1 MLSID
6 QILLQYPEY
15 LRIHKESILKEY
27 LQYKILNIV
36 YNTKYATKLVFLG
49 GTALK
54 IIYGNTR
61 FSEDLDFDN
70 LGLNQAQWSELS
82 NILKTNLELEGI
94 GVEIKTI
101 TQKAFRIKVKIPRLL
116 FNTGLSPLPEQ
127 KILIQLDTT
136 PQYFDYTPEKP
147 FLNKFEIFTRI
158 FAVPKSLLL
167 SQKIYAAVNRKRIMG
182 RDFFDMVFLY
192 GIGAQPNYLYLKQH
206 LQIQNQRELK
216 DYLLE
221 KTKDFDFNQLAQDVK
236 PFLINPNDIQKV
248 RFFRDY
254 IEGNFYV

>member
-1 MLSID
+1 
-6 QILLQYPEY
+6 LQYPEH

-27 LQYKILNIV
+27 LQYKILNII
-36 YNTKYATKLVFLG
+36 YNIKFTTKLVFLG
-49 GTALK
+49 GTALR

-82 NILKTNLELEGI
+82 SIIKTNLELEGI
-94 GVEIKTI
+94 EAEIKTI

-116 FNTGLSPLPEQ
+116 FNTGISPLPEQ

-158 FAVPKSLLL
+158 FTVPKSLLL
-167 SQKIYAAVNRKRIMG
+167 SQKIYAAINRKRIMG
-182 RDFFDMVFLY
+182 RDFFDIVFLN

-206 LQIQNQRELK
+206 LQIKNQEELK
-216 DYLLE
+216 DFLLE

-254 IEGNFYV
+254 LKSQL

>member
-27 LQYKILNIV
+27 LQYKILNII
-36 YNTKYATKLVFLG
+36 YNSKYTTKLVFLG
-49 GTALK
+49 GTALR

-61 FSEDLDFDN
+61 FSEDLYFDN
-70 LGLNQAQWSELS
+70 IGLNQEQWSELS

-94 GVEIKTI
+94 EVEIKTI
-101 TQKAFRIKVKIPRLL
+101 TQKAFRIKVKFPRLL

-136 PQYFDYTPEKP
+136 PQYFDYTPENP

-158 FAVPKSLLL
+158 FSVPKSLML

-182 RDFFDMVFLY
+182 RDYFDIVFLN
-192 GIGAQPNYLYLKQH
+192 GIGAQPNYLYLEQQ
-206 LQIQNQRELK
+206 LQIKNKGELK

-254 IEGNFYV
+254 LKIQL

>member
-70 LGLNQAQWSELS
+70 LGLNQEQWSELS
-82 NILKTNLELEGI
+82 NIIKTNLELEGI
-94 GVEIKTI
+94 EVEIKTI

-116 FNTGLSPLPEQ
+116 YNTGLSPLPEQ

-158 FAVPKSLLL
+158 FTVPKDLLL
-167 SQKIYAAVNRKRIMG
+167 SQKIYAAVNRNRIMG
-182 RDFFDMVFLY
+182 RDYFDIVFLN

-221 KTKDFDFNQLAQDVK
+221 KTKDFDFNQLAKDVK

-254 IEGNFYV
+254 IKSQL

>member
-1 MLSID
+1 MLSIN
-6 QILLQYPEY
+6 QILLQYPES

-27 LQYKILNIV
+27 LQYKVLNIIF
-36 YNTKYATKLVFLG
+36 NSKYASKLVFLG
-49 GTALK
+49 GTALR

-70 LGLNQAQWSELS
+70 LGLNQANWNVLGE
-82 NILKTNLELEGI
+82 IVKTNLELEGI
-94 GVEIKTI
+94 EVEIQTL
-101 TQKAFRIKVKIPRLL
+101 TRKAFRIKVKIPRLL
-116 FNTGLSPLPEQ
+116 FTTGLSPLPEQ
-127 KILIQLDTT
+127 KILLQIDTT
-136 PQYFDYTPEKP
+136 PQNFEYIPEIP

-158 FAVPKSLLL
+158 FTVPKGLLL

-182 RDFFDMVFLY
+182 RDFFDIVFLN
-192 GIGAQPNYLYLKQH
+192 GIDAQPNYLYLKQH
-206 LQIQNQRELK
+206 LQIQNQKELK

-254 IEGNFYV
+254 LKSQL

>member
-27 LQYKILNIV
+27 LQYKILNII
-36 YNTKYATKLVFLG
+36 YNSKYTTKLVFLG
-49 GTALK
+49 GTALR

-70 LGLNQAQWSELS
+70 LGLNQEQWSELS

-94 GVEIKTI
+94 EVEIRTI

-116 FNTGLSPLPEQ
+116 YNTGLSPLPEQ

-136 PQYFDYTPEKP
+136 PQYFDYTTEKP

-158 FAVPKSLLL
+158 FTVPKNLLL
-167 SQKIYAAVNRKRIMG
+167 SQKIYAAVNRNRIMG
-182 RDFFDMVFLY
+182 RDYFDIVFLN

-206 LQIQNQRELK
+206 LQIQNQGELK
-216 DYLLE
+216 DFLLE

-236 PFLINPNDIQKV
+236 PFLINPNDVQKV

-254 IEGNFYV
+254 LKSQL